1 MTIVKPSLALLR
13 SLSDEAVLRALM
25 DSPRLTRAE
34 LAVATGLSKPTA
46 AEAIRRL
53 EEAGLV
59 HDTGERTSGRGGVGT
74 YYALS
79 DNVGLALAVS
89 VAPDGIV
96 AETVSASGAVRHRV
110 VEPLLR
116 PATPQSVTRRLKKAA
131 QEALQGLDAESVRV
145 AVVAAADPVDRA
157 TGALVQ
163 LPDAPFLLG
172 AMSPAA
178 ALQPVV
184 SGPVLVDNDVN
195 WAARAE
201 REVRQREYGTEL
213 NDFVYLHLG
222 EGLGCAVVTDS
233 EVRRGHRGLAGEIAH
248 VLVPGPSG
256 RPVSF
261 ITVFAQLGLRHAGS
275 TAIDVATV
283 RDQLAAPGGRQ
294 LARTLAVAICGVLT
308 AATALCDPQIVVIG
322 GPWGTADRM
331 IEAIQR
337 AFAQQPRTVPI
348 QPALAA
354 DEPSLAGARASAI
367 AKLRTDIISR
377 SAT

>member
-1 MTIVKPSLALLR
+1 VTIVKPSLALLR

-25 DSPRLTRAE
+25 DAPRLTRAE
-34 LAVATGLSKPTA
+34 LALATGLSKPTA

-59 HDTGERTSGRGGVGT
+59 RDTGERTSGRGGVGT

-79 DNVGLALAVS
+79 DKVGVALAVD
-89 VAPDGIV
+89 VAPDAIT
-96 AETVSASGAVRHRV
+96 AETVNPSGAVRHRV
-110 VEPLLR
+110 VEPLHR
-116 PATPQSVTRRLKKAA
+116 PATPQSVARRLKKVAE
-131 QEALQGLDAESVRV
+131 EALQGLDAESVRV
-145 AVVAAADPVDRA
+145 AVVSAADPVDRA
-157 TGALVQ
+157 TGALVH

-172 AMSPAA
+172 AMSPTAV
-178 ALQPVV
+178 LRPIV

-201 REVRQREYGTEL
+201 REVRQQPGTEL
-213 NDFVYLHLG
+213 NDFVYLYLG
-222 EGLGCAVVTDS
+222 EGLGCAVITDA

-248 VLVPGPSG
+248 ILVPGFSG
-256 RPVSF
+256 RAVPF

-275 TAIDVATV
+275 TAIDVMTL
-283 RDQLAAPGGRQ
+283 RDKLTSPGGRQ
-294 LARTLAVAICGVLT
+294 LARTLASAICGVLT
-308 AATALCDPQIVVIG
+308 AATALCDPQLIVIG
-322 GPWGTADRM
+322 GTWGTTQRM

-348 QPALAA
+348 QPALAT
-354 DEPSLAGARASAI
+354 DEPSLTGARTSAI

-377 SAT
+377 SAS

>member
-1 MTIVKPSLALLR
+1 VKPSLALLR

-25 DSPRLTRAE
+25 DAPRLTRAE
-34 LAVATGLSKPTA
+34 LALATGLSKPTA

-59 HDTGERTSGRGGVGT
+59 RDTGERTSGRGGVGT

-79 DNVGLALAVS
+79 DKVGVALAVD
-89 VAPDGIV
+89 VAPDAIT
-96 AETVSASGAVRHRV
+96 AETVNPSGAVRHRV
-110 VEPLLR
+110 VEPLHR
-116 PATPQSVTRRLKKAA
+116 PATPQSVARRLKKAA
-131 QEALQGLDAESVRV
+131 EEASPGLDAESVRV
-145 AVVAAADPVDRA
+145 AVVSAADPVDRA
-157 TGALVQ
+157 TGALVH

-178 ALQPVV
+178 VLRPIV

-201 REVRQREYGTEL
+201 REVRQQPGTEL

-222 EGLGCAVVTDS
+222 EGLGCAVITDA

-248 VLVPGPSG
+248 ILVPGFSG
-256 RPVSF
+256 RAVPF
-261 ITVFAQLGLRHAGS
+261 IAVFAQLGLRLAGS
-275 TAIDVATV
+275 TAIDVMTL
-283 RDQLAAPGGRQ
+283 RDKLTSPGGRQ
-294 LARTLAVAICGVLT
+294 LARTLASAICGVLT
-308 AATALCDPQIVVIG
+308 AATALCDPQLIVIG
-322 GPWGTADRM
+322 GTWGTTQRM

-337 AFAQQPRTVPI
+337 AFAHQPRTVPI
-348 QPALAA
+348 QPALAT
-354 DEPSLAGARASAI
+354 DEPSLAGARTSAI

-377 SAT
+377 SAS

>member
-1 MTIVKPSLALLR
+1 VTIVKPSLALLR

-25 DSPRLTRAE
+25 DAPRLTRAE
-34 LAVATGLSKPTA
+34 LALATGLSKPTA

-59 HDTGERTSGRGGVGT
+59 RDTGERTSGRGGVGT

-79 DNVGLALAVS
+79 DQVGVALAVD
-89 VAPDGIV
+89 VAPDAIT
-96 AETVSASGAVRHRV
+96 AETVNPSGAVRHRV
-110 VEPLLR
+110 VEPLHR
-116 PATPQSVTRRLKKAA
+116 PATPQSVARRLKKVAE
-131 QEALQGLDAESVRV
+131 EALQGLDAESVRV
-145 AVVAAADPVDRA
+145 AVVSAADPVDRA
-157 TGALVQ
+157 TGALVH

-172 AMSPAA
+172 AMSPTAV
-178 ALQPVV
+178 LRPIV

-201 REVRQREYGTEL
+201 REVRQQPGTEL
-213 NDFVYLHLG
+213 NDFVYLYLG
-222 EGLGCAVVTDS
+222 EGLGCAVITDA

-248 VLVPGPSG
+248 ILVPGFSG
-256 RPVSF
+256 RAVPF

-275 TAIDVATV
+275 TAIDVMTL
-283 RDQLAAPGGRQ
+283 RDKLTSPGGRQ
-294 LARTLAVAICGVLT
+294 LARTLASAICGVLT
-308 AATALCDPQIVVIG
+308 AATALCDPQLIVIG
-322 GPWGTADRM
+322 GTWGTTQRM

-348 QPALAA
+348 QPALAT
-354 DEPSLAGARASAI
+354 DEPSLTGARTSAI

-377 SAT
+377 SAS